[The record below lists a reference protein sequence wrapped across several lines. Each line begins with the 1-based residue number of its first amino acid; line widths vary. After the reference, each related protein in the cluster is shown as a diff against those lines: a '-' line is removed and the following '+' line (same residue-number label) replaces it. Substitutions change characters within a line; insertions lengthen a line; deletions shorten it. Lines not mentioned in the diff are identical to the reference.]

1 MLTRPHGSHHHGPM
15 KSSFAFVWV
24 CLAMLATVCVAEE
37 DPGPE
42 PSAGEREGVPR
53 GKEQREGVPRGKEQR
68 EGEPLSR
75 MMPPEWFAAPR
86 TASELGITR
95 FSQSPMLD
103 GRNLPPVEER
113 LPDDPVVIQPYS
125 TIGKYGGTARI
136 TLWDSWQFFNG
147 EHALTISAD
156 LRNVLPNL
164 AESWSLS
171 EDGRVTT
178 IRLRPGIKWSDG
190 APLTAADF
198 MFRLNHVWLDPEM
211 NPVTRRLVKGSKFVQ
226 VDDLTFQ
233 YVFPEPNP
241 MFANFFAHYGS
252 LFVDP
257 MHFFRQY
264 HPAYRDRDELDALAK
279 KKGFITWMAMY
290 RTLLGWGNEEASK
303 VPTLRA
309 YRVVER
315 TPTKMRFERNPYY
328 FKVDPAGNQL
338 PYIDAV
344 DAIILL
350 ENSQMIA
357 FKAATGQLDFAAYA
371 LKTQDIPLLK
381 LGEAKGVNKV
391 HIWRRVHVSDVAI
404 QPNYNYD
411 DPKYR
416 ALLWGSGE
424 RRFVRALSHAID
436 RDQMNEVIYFGR
448 GVPSQVTAH
457 PSSRWY
463 ERRFADAH
471 IRYDPDYA
479 RALLDELGLRD
490 VDGDGLREYPDESK
504 LTITLEY
511 LDFETPKGIT
521 MELVSN
527 YWREVGIDMRL
538 KSVQR
543 SLQAERAQANR
554 MQMTLWHADKVTDIV
569 FPLVPDWFYP
579 HRSGW
584 DIAMWNHWAR
594 YYQTDGE
601 LGEEPPELIRNL
613 QNWGDELRTATTQ
626 AHRTKAAETLLAA
639 AAENLWTI
647 GTVGQAPHPVVV
659 SRRLKNV
666 TPTGIWGWD
675 NRWTLAYH
683 PATWYLDETPEEE

>member
-1 MLTRPHGSHHHGPM
+1 MLTRPHG
-15 KSSFAFVWV
+15 KRRALVWI
-24 CLAMLATVCVAEE
+24 CLAMHAAVHVAEE
-37 DPGPE
+37 D
-42 PSAGEREGVPR
+42 SAEEALLA
-53 GKEQREGVPRGKEQR
+53 KE
-68 EGEPLSR
+68 
-75 MMPPEWFAAPR
+75 MPPEWFAAPR

-103 GRNLPPVEER
+103 GRRLPPVEER
-113 LPDDPVVIQPYS
+113 LPDDPVVIQPYR

-136 TLWDSWQFFNG
+136 TLWDAWQFFGG
-147 EHALTISAD
+147 EHALTLSAD
-156 LRNVLPNL
+156 MRNVLPNL
-164 AESWSLS
+164 AASWSLS

-178 IRLRPGIKWSDG
+178 IRLRSGIRWSDG
-190 APLTAADF
+190 APLTADDF
-198 MFRLNHVWLDPEM
+198 MFRMNHVWLDREM
-211 NPVTRRLVKGSKFVQ
+211 NPVTRRLVRGSKFVKL
-226 VDDLTFQ
+226 DELTFQ

-241 MFANFFAHYGS
+241 MFANFFAHYGMQ
-252 LFVDP
+252 FADP
-257 MHFFRQY
+257 MHFFRHY
-264 HPAYRDRDELDALAK
+264 HPAYRDRDELEALAK
-279 KKGFITWMAMY
+279 EKGFITWMAMY
-290 RTLLGWGNEEASK
+290 RTLMGWGNEEASK

-328 FKVDPAGNQL
+328 FKIDPAGNQL

-357 FKAATGQLDFAAYA
+357 FQAATGQLDFAAYT

-404 QPNYNYD
+404 QPNYNYP

-416 ALLWGSGE
+416 ALLWGRGE

-436 RDQMNEVIYFGR
+436 RDQLNEVIYFGR

-463 ERRFADAH
+463 EQRFAEAH

-490 VDGDGLREYPDESK
+490 VDGDGLREYADESK

-527 YWREVGIDMRL
+527 YWREVGIDVRL
-538 KSVQR
+538 KSVER

-554 MQMTLWHADKVTDIV
+554 MQMTLWHADKVIDIL

-601 LGEEPPELIRNL
+601 LGEAPPELIRTL
-613 QNWGDELRTATTQ
+613 QNWGDELRTATTEARRTQ
-626 AHRTKAAETLLAA
+626 AAKALLAA

-659 SRRLKNV
+659 STRLRNV

-683 PATWYLDETPEEE
+683 PATWYIDEKNR

>member
-1 MLTRPHGSHHHGPM
+1 M
-15 KSSFAFVWV
+15 WV
-24 CLAMLATVCVAEE
+24 CLAMRATVCVAEV
-37 DPGPE
+37 DLAP
-42 PSAGEREGVPR
+42 
-53 GKEQREGVPRGKEQR
+53 
-68 EGEPLSR
+68 
-75 MMPPEWFAAPR
+75 MPPEWFAPPK

-103 GRNLPPVEER
+103 GRDLPPVEER
-113 LPDDPVVIQPYS
+113 LPDDPVVVQPYR
-125 TIGKYGGTARI
+125 TIGQYGGTARI
-136 TLWDSWQFFNG
+136 TLWDQWQFFSG

-198 MFRLNHVWLDPEM
+198 MFRLNHVWLDREM
-211 NPVTRRLVKGSKFVQ
+211 NPVTRRLVKGAEFVQ
-226 VDDLTFQ
+226 IDDLTFQ

-279 KKGFITWMAMY
+279 EKGFFTWMALY
-290 RTLLGWGNEEASK
+290 RTLMGWGNEEASK

-344 DAIILL
+344 DAIILM
-350 ENSQMIA
+350 ENSQMIT
-357 FKAATGQLDFAAYA
+357 FQAATGQLDFAAYA

-381 LGEAKGVNKV
+381 LGETKGVNKV

-404 QPNYNYD
+404 QPNYNYP

-416 ALLWGSGE
+416 ALLWGRGE

-436 RDQMNEVIYFGR
+436 REQINEVVYFGR
-448 GVPSQVTAH
+448 GAPSQVTAH

-463 ERRFADAH
+463 EQRFADAH

-479 RALLDELGLRD
+479 RVLLDELGLGD

-527 YWREVGIDMRL
+527 YWREVGIDVRL
-538 KSVQR
+538 KSVER
-543 SLQAERAQANR
+543 RLQAERAQANR
-554 MQMTLWHADKVTDIV
+554 MQMTLWHADKVIDIL

-613 QNWGDELRTATTQ
+613 QNWGDELRTATTE
-626 AHRTKAAETLLAA
+626 AHRARAAKALLAA

-659 SRRLKNV
+659 STRLKNV
-666 TPTGIWGWD
+666 TPTGVWGWD
-675 NRWTLAYH
+675 NRWTLPYH
-683 PATWYLDETPEEE
+683 PTTWYFDEGPEKR